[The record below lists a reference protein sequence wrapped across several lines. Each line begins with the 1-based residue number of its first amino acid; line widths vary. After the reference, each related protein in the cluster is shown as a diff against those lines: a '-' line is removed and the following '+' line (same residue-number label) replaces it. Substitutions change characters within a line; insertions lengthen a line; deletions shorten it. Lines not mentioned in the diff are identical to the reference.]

1 MHPHLPV
8 PSLRSPARVPTCSEA
23 PGAAA
28 LAPEAKRP
36 RGPERTGCRRTTCA
50 SRAGAGGAGQ
60 VRLLQPQRKPV
71 VTRRVAGRQP
81 SPVPAS
87 RARGD
92 TFWTARWTRS
102 AKETVPPPG
111 RRRRRRRGEPAGSGE
126 MGPLRESKKEP
137 RVQHQEKEV
146 SRSRIPRL
154 ILRPHLP
161 QQQQNKV
168 SPASESPFSE
178 EESREFNPSSSGRSA
193 RTISSNSFCSD
204 DTGCPSSQSVS
215 PVKTPSD
222 TGHSPIGFC
231 PGSDEDFTRKKCR
244 IGTVGEGGVQSA
256 RYKKESKGGVIKP
269 GSEADFS
276 SSSSTGSISAP
287 EVHMSTAGNKRA
299 SFSRNRGPH
308 GRSNGASSHKSGSSP
323 PSPREKDLVSIL
335 CRNPL
340 SPNNIHPSYAPSSPS
355 SSNSGSYKGSD
366 CSPVMRRSGRYM
378 SCGENHGV
386 KPPNPEQYLTPLQQK
401 EVTVR
406 HLRTK
411 LKESERRLHERESEI
426 VELKSQLTR
435 MREDWIEE
443 ECHRVEAQLALK
455 EARKEIKQLK
465 QVIETMRNNLA
476 DKDKGI
482 QKYFVDINIQNKKL
496 ESLLQSM
503 EMAHNSSLRDE
514 LCLDFSCDSPEKSLP
529 PSTAF
534 GKMADGLSLEEQ
546 VTEEGADSE
555 LLLGD
560 SMAEG
565 TDMLDE
571 MVTATA
577 TESGDLE
584 FVHSTP
590 GPQALKALPLVSQEE
605 GSLVVEQA
613 VQTDVVPFSPAIS
626 ELLQSVLKLQDSC
639 PTSSASPDESGAD
652 SMESFPESVS
662 ALMIDLTPRSP
673 TSAILLSPVEI
684 PFSKAAVEAGT
695 NRLMRELDFA
705 TYTEERLD
713 SILSLSQGG
722 VARQYWSSSFLVDL
736 LAVAAPVVPTVLWAL
751 STQRGGTDPVYN
763 IGALL
768 RGCCVVALH
777 SLRRTA
783 FHIKT

>member
-1 MHPHLPV
+1 
-8 PSLRSPARVPTCSEA
+8 
-23 PGAAA
+23 
-28 LAPEAKRP
+28 
-36 RGPERTGCRRTTCA
+36 
-50 SRAGAGGAGQ
+50 
-60 VRLLQPQRKPV
+60 
-71 VTRRVAGRQP
+71 
-81 SPVPAS
+81 
-87 RARGD
+87 
-92 TFWTARWTRS
+92 
-102 AKETVPPPG
+102 
-111 RRRRRRRGEPAGSGE
+111 
-126 MGPLRESKKEP
+126 MGPLRESKKEQ
-137 RVQHQEKEV
+137 RVHHEKELA
-146 SRSRIPRL
+146 RSRIPRL
-154 ILRPHLP
+154 ILRPHGP
-161 QQQQNKV
+161 QQQHKV

-178 EESREFNPSSSGRSA
+178 EESREFNLSSSGRSA

-222 TGHSPIGFC
+222 AGNSPISFR
-231 PGSDEDFTRKKCR
+231 PGSDEDFTRKKCTV
-244 IGTVGEGGVQSA
+244 GMVGEGSIQSA
-256 RYKKESKGGVIKP
+256 RYKKEPKSGLVKP

-287 EVHMSTAGNKRA
+287 EVHMSAAGSKRP

-308 GRSNGASSHKSGSSP
+308 GRSNGASLHKSGTSP
-323 PSPREKDLVSIL
+323 PSPREKDLLSML
-335 CRNPL
+335 CRSQL
-340 SPNNIHPSYAPSSPS
+340 SPVNIHPSYAPSSPS

-406 HLRTK
+406 HLKTK
-411 LKESERRLHERESEI
+411 LKESERRLYERETEI
-426 VELKSQLTR
+426 VELKSQLAR

-465 QVIETMRNNLA
+465 QVIETMRSSLA

-503 EMAHNSSLRDE
+503 EMAHSGSLRDE
-514 LCLDFSCDSPEKSLP
+514 LCLDFPCDSPEKSLTRNP
-529 PSTAF
+529 PF

-555 LLLGD
+555 LLVGD
-560 SMAEG
+560 SVAEG
-565 TDMLDE
+565 TDLFDE
-571 MVTATA
+571 VVTGTT
-577 TESGDLE
+577 TEAGGLE
-584 FVHSTP
+584 LLHSTP
-590 GPQALKALPLVSQEE
+590 GAKVLELLPRAVDPE
-605 GSLVVEQA
+605 GSVGVERA
-613 VQTDVVPFSPAIS
+613 VQTDVVPYSPAVS
-626 ELLQSVLKLQDSC
+626 ELIEYVLKLQGPC
-639 PTSSASPDESGAD
+639 PSSSVSPDESAAD
-652 SMESFPESVS
+652 SMESFPESIS
-662 ALMIDLTPRSP
+662 AFVVDLTPRNP
-673 TSAILLSPVEI
+673 NSAILLSPVETSYTTVDV
-684 PFSKAAVEAGT
+684 PARA

-705 TYTEERLD
+705 GSAEERANSVIPLAR
-713 SILSLSQGG
+713 GAVG
-722 VARQYWSSSFLVDL
+722 RQYWSRSFLVDL
-736 LAVAAPVVPTVLWAL
+736 LAVAAPMVPTVLWAF

>member
-1 MHPHLPV
+1 
-8 PSLRSPARVPTCSEA
+8 
-23 PGAAA
+23 
-28 LAPEAKRP
+28 
-36 RGPERTGCRRTTCA
+36 
-50 SRAGAGGAGQ
+50 
-60 VRLLQPQRKPV
+60 
-71 VTRRVAGRQP
+71 
-81 SPVPAS
+81 
-87 RARGD
+87 
-92 TFWTARWTRS
+92 
-102 AKETVPPPG
+102 
-111 RRRRRRRGEPAGSGE
+111 
-126 MGPLRESKKEP
+126 MGPLRESKEQ
-137 RVQHQEKEV
+137 RVQHQEKEI

-244 IGTVGEGGVQSA
+244 IGTVGEGSVQSA

-299 SFSRNRGPH
+299 SFPRNRGPH

-340 SPNNIHPSYAPSSPS
+340 SPSNIHPSYAPSSPS

-426 VELKSQLTR
+426 GELKSQLSR

-514 LCLDFSCDSPEKSLP
+514 LCLDFSCDDSPAKSLP
-529 PSTAF
+529 PSAAF
-534 GKMADGLSLEEQ
+534 DKMADGLSLEEQ

-626 ELLQSVLKLQDSC
+626 ELLQSVLRLQDSC

-652 SMESFPESVS
+652 SMESFPESIS
-662 ALMIDLTPRSP
+662 ALMVDLTPRSP
-673 TSAILLSPVEI
+673 NSAILLSPVEI
-684 PFSKAAVEAGT
+684 PFSKAAMEAGT

-705 TYTEERLD
+705 AYTEERLD

-722 VARQYWSSSFLVDL
+722 VVRQYWSSSFLVDL
-736 LAVAAPVVPTVLWAL
+736 LAVAAPVVPTVLWAF